1 MIVGAA
7 FQQLFAGIGKVIHN
21 VFVSLDYA
29 GSMILWLN
37 EEEPMTVSSR
47 CGLALR
53 YQDAS
58 GSSGFVHDLLCT
70 LGRMLNIL
78 DRAALKRGSTHCEE
92 SIGADIDR
100 ADRSKARLMTEG
112 VIHPS
117 TGE

>member
-53 YQDAS
+53 QDLPGLSQAALR
-58 GSSGFVHDLLCT
+58 D
-70 LGRMLNIL
+70 LGRMLNLL

-92 SIGADIDR
+92 SIAADIDR
-100 ADRSKARLMTEG
+100 ADRSKARLMT
-112 VIHPS
+112 HPS